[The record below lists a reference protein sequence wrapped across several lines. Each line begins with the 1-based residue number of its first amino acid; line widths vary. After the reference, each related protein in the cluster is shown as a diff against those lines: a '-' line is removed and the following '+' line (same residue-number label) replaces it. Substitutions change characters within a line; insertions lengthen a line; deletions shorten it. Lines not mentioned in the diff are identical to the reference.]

1 MLRRRVRHAA
11 RRHRRRRAGAPPRVG
26 AREEVDEPDARRG
39 VVGALRGGVVVV
51 GVGGGAGCRRGRG
64 AFLPEHAAEHPALG
78 GARRVVG
85 GGGAAARGEAGAGEA
100 VLVHD
105 PVRLLAGR
113 RLPAVEHEG
122 ALHADDD
129 GGGLAPRRRRHGH
142 RHRLLLPR
150 RLPVPGARGAV
161 GAPPLHILG
170 LLAREE
176 VPLLLTPPCQPTP
189 RQRPATLRRRR
200 RRAGS

>member
-11 RRHRRRRAGAPPRVG
+11 RRHRRRRAGAPPRGG